1 MNLDAKARQLWRS
14 VKKFWEPTTWNK
26 QKLNRRPRVVAVVVV
41 VVAGVVVVAVV
52 AVVAVV
58 VPQICSV
65 FESKPLMLVE
75 NASAREG

>member
-1 MNLDAKARQLWRS
+1 MNLDARARQLWRS

-26 QKLNRRPRVVAVVVV
+26 QKLNRRPRVVAVVTVVV
-41 VVAGVVVVAVV
+41 VVAAAVVV

-58 VPQICSV
+58 VPQICSL